1 MTRTWKVY
9 GADGHRQRG
18 SFRESNSFTDYNGL
32 KYEVL
37 NSDRTGTNEYTI
49 VKITGADADAL
60 LRALDGQICDGIFE
74 NCRVGRI
81 EEVEA

>member
-1 MTRTWKVY
+1 MTRAWKVY
-9 GADGHRQRG
+9 GAGEHRQRE
-18 SFRESNSFTDYNGL
+18 SFRNSGSFTDYDGL

-49 VKITGADADAL
+49 VKITGDDADAL
-60 LRALDGQICDGIFE
+60 SRALDGQICDGIFE
-74 NCRVGRI
+74 NCKVGRV